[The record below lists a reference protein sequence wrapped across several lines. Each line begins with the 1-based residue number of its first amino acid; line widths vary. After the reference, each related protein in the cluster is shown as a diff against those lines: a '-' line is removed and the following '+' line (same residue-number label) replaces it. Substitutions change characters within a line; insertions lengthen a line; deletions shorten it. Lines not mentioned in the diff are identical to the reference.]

1 MVPETSTKETIL
13 SMLNLTCTVCNKTFR
28 KQKTYDAHMKEVHEK
43 YELNEFSEPEDL
55 MEGIDVSVNSN
66 HGSDG
71 EEVDSKAW

>member
-1 MVPETSTKETIL
+1 
-13 SMLNLTCTVCNKTFR
+13 MLNLTCTVCNKTFR